1 MPDRCSKRS
10 TSRQAKDVFANLV
23 PLVRSQA
30 EVKQRGDA
38 SREKGRVGI
47 PSIEFGGTKIV
58 LVVDTPDA
66 LVWVDTPLRS
76 DRPGA
81 SALDLATQNLRK
93 RTQADL
99 ELVPLR
105 EDMPLAVRLA
115 TGDRLDTGRLLLHDL
130 WRRPREAI
138 DGELLVRLATRHTVL
153 ACSNRPEE
161 VAFVDRLART
171 LAKDEGEVSEDF
183 FAWTPTSWGQVELPE
198 ELRR

>member
-1 MPDRCSKRS
+1 MLEAINLE
-10 TSRQAKDVFANLV
+10 AKDVFANLV
-23 PLVRSQA
+23 PLVRSHA

-47 PSIEFGGTKIV
+47 PSIEFLGGTKIV

-66 LVWVDTPLRS
+66 LVWVDTPLFEAIGL
-76 DRPGA
+76 GA

-99 ELVPLR
+99 DLVPLR
-105 EDMPLAVRLA
+105 DDMPWAVRLA

-171 LAKDEGEVSEDF
+171 LAKDEGEVTDDF
-183 FAWTPTSWGQVELPE
+183 FAWTPTSWGEVELPP
-198 ELRR
+198 ELRAQR